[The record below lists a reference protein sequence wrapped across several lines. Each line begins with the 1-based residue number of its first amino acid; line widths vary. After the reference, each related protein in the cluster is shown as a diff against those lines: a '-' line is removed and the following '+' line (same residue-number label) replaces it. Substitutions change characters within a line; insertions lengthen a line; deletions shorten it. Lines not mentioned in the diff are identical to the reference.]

1 MYIYINDII
10 CIILNWNNTGV
21 EKTMYSEFDQQVQLF
36 CSVLVR
42 EFIFDSENEKKHKR
56 LIHSHSIGS

>member
-42 EFIFDSENEKKHKR
+42 EFIFDSENEKKHK
-56 LIHSHSIGS
+56 